1 MNLYIVGTTPT
12 TPTKTPPFYGFYFY
26 FWVSINLLELINS
39 LVLKIEFMESIN
51 LIYPNL
57 TCNKPQFSL
66 WKYAR
71 FRLRSY
77 MPNNL
82 NIHMEGKINYQ
93 FVWVNFGCYFLIW
106 WGSWHFC
113 VVVVSSLYFFF
124 QIQSRVLIISFL
136 LTQSNKLFFLF
147 LRIKTVFHNLVTKH
161 HFISKNIKNCY

>member
-1 MNLYIVGTTPT
+1 MKLDEPIFGTTPT
-12 TPTKTPPFYGFYFY
+12 TPTKTPLFYGFYFY

-51 LIYPNL
+51 LICPNL

-66 WKYAR
+66 WKYAW

-113 VVVVSSLYFFF
+113 VVVVSSLYFFSITL
-124 QIQSRVLIISFL
+124 IQSRFSIISFL
-136 LTQSNKLFFLF
+136 LTQSNK
-147 LRIKTVFHNLVTKH
+147 VFCFVFEN
-161 HFISKNIKNCY
+161 KNCFS